1 MIVFVRLTGKT
12 EITELFAENEALK
25 KKYVRMFVPC
35 MQCTY
40 MYTWTIVLELNV

>member
-25 KKYVRMFVPC
+25 KKYVRMFVPLHA
-35 MQCTY
+35 
-40 MYTWTIVLELNV
+40 MYIYVHLDYST